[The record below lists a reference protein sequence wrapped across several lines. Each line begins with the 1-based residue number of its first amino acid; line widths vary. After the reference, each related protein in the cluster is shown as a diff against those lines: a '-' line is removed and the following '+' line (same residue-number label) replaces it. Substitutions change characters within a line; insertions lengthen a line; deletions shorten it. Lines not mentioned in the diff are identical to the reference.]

1 MTTIN
6 KTRTLRRFLLTWGFK
21 SLWIQCFSWSACN
34 PKATNP
40 KDSNNQTKI
49 LHRETEQTNKN
60 RSLPNCLIK
69 CLATCSDTL
78 PWRVMYSA
86 RSPPLQYSNTRKILS
101 PVYKDL
107 TKNHPKFTPLLT
119 KHKKRMNQ
127 NQTSMAS
134 WSLMMLGW
142 SMVLRIEI
150 SLRRLSLTLGLS
162 FFLSISLI
170 ATSKPDDRC
179 FASHTT
185 AKEPDPSLRPSS

>member
-6 KTRTLRRFLLTWGFK
+6 KTRTLRKFLLTWGFK

-69 CLATCSDTL
+69 CLATGSDTL
-78 PWRVMYSA
+78 PWRLMYSA

-101 PVYKDL
+101 PVYKD
-107 TKNHPKFTPLLT
+107 
-119 KHKKRMNQ
+119 HKKSSKVHTFINKTQ
-127 NQTSMAS
+127 K
-134 WSLMMLGW
+134 
-142 SMVLRIEI
+142 EDE
-150 SLRRLSLTLGLS
+150 
-162 FFLSISLI
+162 
-170 ATSKPDDRC
+170 SKPNLDGFVESDDVGMIDGSEDRNLLEETVSDFRVKLLLINLLDC
-179 FASHTT
+179 DF
-185 AKEPDPSLRPSS
+185 